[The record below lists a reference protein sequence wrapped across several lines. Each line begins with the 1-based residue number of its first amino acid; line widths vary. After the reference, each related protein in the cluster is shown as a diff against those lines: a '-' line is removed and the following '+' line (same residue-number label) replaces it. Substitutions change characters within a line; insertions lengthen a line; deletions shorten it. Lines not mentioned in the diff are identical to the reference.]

1 MGTTAD
7 FDPIP
12 PVAKTWPHFGLSCGG
27 SVEMAGEPRV
37 LLADPVMLQK
47 MFQCLILLQYSYTC
61 DALRV
66 VQMK

>member
-7 FDPIP
+7 FDPIL

-37 LLADPVMLQK
+37 LQADPVITKYVSMSH
-47 MFQCLILLQYSYTC
+47 FAAIYTC
-61 DALRV
+61 DN
-66 VQMK
+66 